1 MATLNY
7 YVEINNEYLGKY
19 KRVTGRTRREVELKA
34 SEQLL
39 RWAREEERTR
49 ERNAVADEKER
60 AVQDTEEAL
69 YRVEEY
75 RGILEATLAVDDRIR
90 WEDLLDRDPHPE
102 PPPQLEDVMARM
114 EVPSRRPLMEK
125 LRPSLAAK

>member
-19 KRVTGRTRREVELKA
+19 KRVTGRTRREVEFKA

-75 RGILEATLAVDDRIR
+75 RGCSTR
-90 WEDLLDRDPHPE
+90 
-102 PPPQLEDVMARM
+102 
-114 EVPSRRPLMEK
+114 
-125 LRPSLAAK
+125 